1 MLPVEN
7 KLTILLKTSLK
18 YFAILLAFS
27 TAPGANVRK
36 NIYIRIMNGS
46 STSEK
51 LNLMHFY
58 YTRLAKVLFAL
69 PLVLS
74 TGYLNQEP
82 CAPLVHPGSSQVCK
96 VSAKVEE
103 ERVQTVDQLNRITFF
118 YVSKI

>member
-18 YFAILLAFS
+18 YFAIQLAFS

-51 LNLMHFY
+51 LNLMH
-58 YTRLAKVLFAL
+58 
-69 PLVLS
+69 
-74 TGYLNQEP
+74 
-82 CAPLVHPGSSQVCK
+82 C
-96 VSAKVEE
+96 
-103 ERVQTVDQLNRITFF
+103 
-118 YVSKI
+118 

>member
-18 YFAILLAFS
+18 YFAIQLAFS

-36 NIYIRIMNGS
+36 DIYIRIMNGS

-58 YTRLAKVLFAL
+58 YTRRAKVLFAL

-103 ERVQTVDQLNRITFF
+103 
-118 YVSKI
+118 